1 MAWNLGRTTG
11 LVLGSGMALA
21 MGCITDLASASEII
35 TFRSGQSGGSPGAPG
50 MFDDTVRY
58 NPWGNPTGP
67 VSGAAFAAADF
78 AATAAGPAAVVV
90 DPGPWMGG
98 AVAPLSD
105 PLARW
110 INFGMTGSNG
120 APGSALYAVPF
131 WVNTTSITSATITF
145 EGGADECLGDWWPGS
160 GGGGPNPDGVY
171 INGAGLGY
179 MYQGFNFAFATTHTQ
194 SITGMVNPG
203 QNYLYFYQRDLTGGL
218 SGIIFSAT
226 ITVVPAPQAG
236 AALGIFGLFGTRR
249 RR

>member
-1 MAWNLGRTTG
+1 MGLTRKRTLGLALLCGSALG
-11 LVLGSGMALA
+11 LGTPAGSADAL
-21 MGCITDLASASEII
+21 EII

-50 MFDDTVRY
+50 SFDDTVRY
-58 NPWGNPTGP
+58 NPWGNPSGP
-67 VSGAAFAAADF
+67 VSGAAFTAADF

-98 AVAPLSD
+98 AVAPLTD

-110 INFGMTGSNG
+110 INFGMTGSFG

-131 WVNTTSITSATITF
+131 WVNTSTITGATITF
-145 EGGADECLGDWWPGS
+145 EGGADECLGDWWTGA

-171 INGAGLGY
+171 INGVGLGY

-194 SITGMVNPG
+194 SITALVNPG
-203 QNYLYFYQRDLTGGL
+203 LNHLYFYQRDLTSGL

-226 ITVVPAPQAG
+226 IEVVPAPG
-236 AALGIFGLFGTRR
+236 AATLLAIAGLAAARR

>member
-1 MAWNLGRTTG
+1 MVRDLNRKRWLAAACGT
-11 LVLGSGMALA
+11 ALA
-21 MGCITDLASASEII
+21 IGCHAGTALGLEII
-35 TFRSGQSGGSPGAPG
+35 TVRSGQSGGSPGTPG

-67 VSGAAFAAADF
+67 ISASAFTASDF
-78 AATAAGPAAVVV
+78 AATASGPAAVVV

-98 AVAPLSD
+98 AVAPLTD

-110 INFGMTGSNG
+110 INFGMTGING

-131 WVNTTSITSATITF
+131 WVNTTTITSATITF
-145 EGGADECLGDWWPGS
+145 EGGADEILGDWWPGF

-171 INGAGLGY
+171 INGVGLGY

-194 SITGMVNPG
+194 SITTLVNPG
-203 QNYLYFYQRDLTGGL
+203 LNHLYFYQRDLTSGL

-226 ITVVPAPQAG
+226 IEVVPAPGSTGLLALAG
-236 AALGIFGLFGTRR
+236 LAAGRR